1 MDTENLKYT
10 HNKCATQK
18 FVHERV
24 FNYQLLNEQ
33 ARLFVYTD
41 YWELFKGNSFG
52 RSPCLVIFKISHL
65 CLVSCTFNSN
75 F

>member
-41 YWELFKGNSFG
+41 YWELFKGNSEKFDRQEMQNVRAEIRLAG
-52 RSPCLVIFKISHL
+52 PLAW
-65 CLVSCTFNSN
+65 
-75 F
+75 